1 MAKRGSGGASSDAKK
16 RSRKAAAADDGDVD
30 EVPAD
35 GVMPEDM
42 EGPETIDDETAR
54 SDARAAVGDADEEED
69 EAEYRQP
76 MEARRRHARSLS
88 RVANPLVRPRALPD
102 LDGVWDAGCA
112 QGDDDDDD
120 DDDDDGDDND
130 DEDDDEDH
138 VQTFRRKPINAKGA
152 PHGFTRL
159 GSCRFKSRAQ
169 PPPAP
174 PFFPPTLAPLSQAKP
189 RRRASSMISTAR
201 TSCATRSS
209 R

>member
-1 MAKRGSGGASSDAKK
+1 MAKRGSGGASSDAQK
-16 RSRKAAAADDGDVD
+16 RSRKAAAADEDDVD

-102 LDGVWDAGCA
+102 LDGVWDA
-112 QGDDDDDD
+112 
-120 DDDDDGDDND
+120 
-130 DEDDDEDH
+130 E
-138 VQTFRRKPINAKGA
+138 TRRVMMTTTTMTTTTTMATTTT
-152 PHGFTRL
+152 TRTMT
-159 GSCRFKSRAQ
+159 KITSRRSAASRSTRKVRRTDSLDWEAVDSNLARN
-169 PPPAP
+169 PLPRP
-174 PFFPPTLAPLSQAKP
+174 PFSHP
-189 RRRASSMISTAR
+189 RSLHSLRQ
-201 TSCATRSS
+201 S
-209 R
+209 RGGGHHP